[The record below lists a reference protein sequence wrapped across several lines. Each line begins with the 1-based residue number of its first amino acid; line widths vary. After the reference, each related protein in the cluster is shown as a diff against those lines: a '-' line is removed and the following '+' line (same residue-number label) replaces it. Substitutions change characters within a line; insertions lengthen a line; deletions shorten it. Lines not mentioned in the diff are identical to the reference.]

1 MLALPAQLTLRE
13 ARQTLAALSGALAA
27 EQGEAVIDAS
37 PLTQIDSS
45 ALAVLLELKR
55 QASAR
60 SLRFEVRGAPARLQ
74 DLARLYGVQ
83 ELLVLS

>member
-13 ARQTLAALSGALAA
+13 ARQTLASLSGALASA
-27 EQGEAVIDAS
+27 QGEAVVDAS

-55 QASAR
+55 QAASR
-60 SLRFEVRGAPARLQ
+60 GLRFEVRGAPPRLQ

-83 ELLVLS
+83 GLLALS

>member
-13 ARQTLAALSGALAA
+13 ARQTLAALSAALAA
-27 EQGEAVIDAS
+27 EQDVAVIDAS

-55 QASAR
+55 QATAR

-83 ELLVLS
+83 ELLAIA

>member
-13 ARQTLAALSGALAA
+13 ARQTLATLSGELASA
-27 EQGEAVIDAS
+27 QGEAVVDAS

-55 QASAR
+55 QAASR
-60 SLRFEVRGAPARLQ
+60 GLRFEVRGAPARLQ

-83 ELLVLS
+83 ALLALS

>member
-13 ARQTLAALSGALAA
+13 ARQTLASLSGALAA
-27 EQGEAVIDAS
+27 AQGDAVVDAS
-37 PLTQIDSS
+37 PLAQIDSS

-55 QASAR
+55 QATAR
-60 SLRFEVRGAPARLQ
+60 GLRFEVRGAPARLQ

-83 ELLVLS
+83 GLLALG